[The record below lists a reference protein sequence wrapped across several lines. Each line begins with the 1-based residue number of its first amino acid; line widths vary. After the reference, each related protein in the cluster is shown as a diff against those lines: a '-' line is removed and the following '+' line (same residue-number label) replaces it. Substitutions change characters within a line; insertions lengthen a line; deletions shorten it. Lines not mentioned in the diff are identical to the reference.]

1 MVSVAGT
8 AAEVKA
14 TLRRCTF
21 SQLTPSFTEP
31 VQDPNAA
38 FGKVIARIR
47 EKAIEQEGRHARPSS
62 HAT

>member
-8 AAEVKA
+8 AAGVKA
-14 TLRRCTF
+14 TLQRRTF
-21 SQLTPSFTEP
+21 SQLTFSFTKP

-38 FGKVIARIR
+38 FGKVRARIR
-47 EKAIEQEGRHARPSS
+47 ERAIEQEGRHARPSS